1 MGVTCPDPPPPQD
14 APPPRDSSPSQDR
27 KAESTTM
34 ARVKHAVST
43 VKVSHP
49 QPRHAAKSWQLSRPL
64 QQPLSSSKMEVTTH
78 DVFTED
84 GRERVCTSGF
94 QYRSEQPRLQ
104 ATMAYSK
111 ETDVH
116 YCCMCNS

>member
-14 APPPRDSSPSQDR
+14 APPPRDSSPSQD
-27 KAESTTM
+27 KSAG
-34 ARVKHAVST
+34 ST

-64 QQPLSSSKMEVTTH
+64 QQPLSSGKLEVTTY

-84 GRERVCTSGF
+84 GRERVCASGF
-94 QYRSEQPRLQ
+94 QSV
-104 ATMAYSK
+104 SS
-111 ETDVH
+111 D
-116 YCCMCNS
+116 